1 MALSD
6 EINSYS
12 PIPGAP
18 TGPRQVPRDQIF
30 RDNVTVQKDLE
41 VVGETQLNSLSIGTA
56 EITDPTKGITINGT
70 TYVPAIIEI
79 PGPLAGVVM
88 SLPDGSPVQ
97 FLPGTAILVA
107 VSPSGASTV

>member
-6 EINSYS
+6 EINSCES
-12 PIPGAP
+12 IPGAP
-18 TGPRQVPRDQIF
+18 ASPRYNQRDQIF
-30 RDNVTVQKDLE
+30 CGDASVLGNLNVA
-41 VVGETQLNSLSIGTA
+41 GETELDSLTIGSPA
-56 EITDPTKGITINGT
+56 ITDPTKGITINGT

>member
-1 MALSD
+1 MTRAQK
-6 EINSYS
+6 INTCD
-12 PIPGAP
+12 PVPGTP
-18 TGPRQVPRDQIF
+18 TDPKRVPREQIF
-30 RDNVTVQKDLE
+30 CKDVTVEKNFE
-41 VVGETQLNSLSIGTA
+41 VVGEAQLSSLSIGTA

>member
-1 MALSD
+1 MALLD
-6 EINSYS
+6 EINSCS

-30 RDNVTVQKDLE
+30 CENVTVEKDFTGN
-41 VVGETQLNSLSIGTA
+41 GETQLNSLSIGTA
-56 EITDPTKGITINGT
+56 AITDPTKGITINGT

-97 FLPGTAILVA
+97 FLPGTAILIA
-107 VSPSGASTV
+107 VSPSGTSTV